1 MLITKIRNEKVDIAT
16 DITELKRIIRV
27 YSEQV
32 YTNKLSKLEEI
43 DEFLETYS
51 LLRLNQEEIKKKN
64 LNRPITSKDTA
75 AVIRNLPT
83 KKCLGPDGFTS

>member
-51 LLRLNQEEIKKKN
+51 LLRLNQEEIKKKK
-64 LNRPITSKDTA
+64 SKQTYY
-75 AVIRNLPT
+75 
-83 KKCLGPDGFTS
+83 

>member
-51 LLRLNQEEIKKKN
+51 LLRLNQEEIKKKK
-64 LNRPITSKDTA
+64 I
-75 AVIRNLPT
+75 
-83 KKCLGPDGFTS
+83 

>member
-16 DITELKRIIRV
+16 DITELKRIVRV

-43 DEFLETYS
+43 DELLETYS